1 LYFRIGYTLTYRVP
15 APGVTLRGVTVAV
28 ARGGAFVAS
37 GYRRPALP
45 SRTHATPE
53 VQLRSRF
60 GHRWGSAV
68 GVRLATSGAVLF
80 AAIYPLLGLGALV
93 SHPGTTVVVLVCA
106 AALVVPILGLH
117 VRAVWVV
124 AHGRDPALPAV
135 TVAALALLVVAG
147 VPLTGWSPHWWEQAH
162 VVLATAVL
170 LLRGRWRVAV
180 VAGCLVVLA
189 YLIGARLVAPVHGG
203 WLVLWRAGETLAFT
217 WFAAVLRRLVAAR
230 EALAEEVL
238 LAERCRID
246 EQLERTLGDAI
257 AGVAAGAG
265 ELAGRRAAGASV
277 CAEEVDAVVV
287 RAQSAMAEVRRVAR
301 SYRQGSLRE
310 ELATT
315 ARLLADAGIA
325 FRVDAPGGPLDGEA
339 VAVVR
344 RELPGVLADVLADQR
359 VRACELVLVPDG
371 AAGVRLTVHVERDEP

>member
-1 LYFRIGYTLTYRVP
+1 
-15 APGVTLRGVTVAV
+15 
-28 ARGGAFVAS
+28 
-37 GYRRPALP
+37 
-45 SRTHATPE
+45 
-53 VQLRSRF
+53 
-60 GHRWGSAV
+60 V

-80 AAIYPLLGLGALV
+80 AALYPLLGLGALV
-93 SHPGTTVVVLVCA
+93 SDPGTPAVVLVCA
-106 AALVVPILGLH
+106 VALVAPILGLH

-124 AHGRDPALPAV
+124 AHGRDPAAPAV
-135 TVAALALLVVAG
+135 TVGALALLVAAG
-147 VPLTGWSPHWWEQAH
+147 LPLTGWSPHWWEQSH

-189 YLIGARLVAPVHGG
+189 CLVGAGLVASLNGA

-230 EALAEEVL
+230 EALAAEVL
-238 LAERCRID
+238 LAERRRID
-246 EQLERTLGDAI
+246 EHLERTLGDAI
-257 AGVAAGAG
+257 AAVAVGAG
-265 ELAGRRAAGASV
+265 ELAGRTAAGAWVS
-277 CAEEVDAVVV
+277 AEDVDAVVV

-301 SYRQGSLRE
+301 SYRQASLSG

-315 ARLLADAGIA
+315 AQLLADAGIA
-325 FRVDAPGGPLDGEA
+325 FRVDAPDGPLEGEA